1 MRAKRSGE
9 RGEGDKTIVNN
20 KQIDFDKEWNRKV
33 DRRAFERNRIKIAWK
48 IDGKAIKSA
57 I

>member
-1 MRAKRSGE
+1 MKGR
-9 RGEGDKTIVNN
+9 EGDKTIVNN
-20 KQIDFDKEWNRKV
+20 KQIDFDKEWNRKI